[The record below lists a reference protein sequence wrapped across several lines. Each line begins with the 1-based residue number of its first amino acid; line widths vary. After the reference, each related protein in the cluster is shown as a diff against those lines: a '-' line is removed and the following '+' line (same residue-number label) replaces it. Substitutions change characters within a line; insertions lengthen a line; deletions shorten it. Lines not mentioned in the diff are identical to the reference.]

1 MKFDFETQDFI
12 NTLQGM
18 LQDYGRVILQDAK
31 KCFAL
36 WLDYAPQLPEEGE
49 LLKLFLGLGLGEQI
63 TELKRSSETER
74 EFWRRLAI
82 KKMVEA
88 GENEKDATSLVNA
101 VMEALGWCVK
111 RKEAVKPV
119 VSPKPMESPKS
130 VETLKP
136 SLKSSK
142 VMQKQQEVVKVEE
155 EPVALT
161 EIEKPAISTAK
172 AIPHTFFG
180 PEKKMIYLN
189 KHLPKIIGYKIA
201 IIPNNA
207 ENWESVSKYTTEF
220 SRGFQTVC
228 PLVTQLGIQD
238 RDVVLGMIME
248 EDMLRHIVKALIF
261 SDECI
266 YQISKENSWRVTY
279 REIERVELQNNVI
292 SLYKERGGIEKIM
305 PFRMEY
311 NTRELFSMIE
321 ELIKGERQRVWMI
334 LPNSQE
340 IELPAKIE
348 KTPYCVMPHGLQP
361 GNALLCRISSKVRG
375 DNYVKECTYIPK
387 SRTLKVEGKNKN
399 GTMLYVE
406 LAHECKGWIFASSVR
421 RC

>member
-18 LQDYGRVILQDAK
+18 LQDYGRVILQNAK

-74 EFWRRLAI
+74 ESWRRLAI
-82 KKMVEA
+82 EKMVEA

-111 RKEAVKPV
+111 REVSVKPI
-119 VSPKPMESPKS
+119 VSPTP
-130 VETLKP
+130 VELPKP
-136 SLKSSK
+136 SQESLK
-142 VMQKQQEVVKVEE
+142 VTQKQQEVVKVVE
-155 EPVALT
+155 EPVELT

-172 AIPHTFFG
+172 AIPHAFFG

-207 ENWESVSKYTTEF
+207 EHWESVSKYTTEF

-238 RDVVLGMIME
+238 SDVVLGMIME
-248 EDMLRHIVKALIF
+248 EGMLRHITKALVF

-266 YQISKENSWRVTY
+266 YQISNNNSWRVAY
-279 REIERVELQNNVI
+279 REIEKVELQDGVI
-292 SLYKERGGIEKIM
+292 SLCKKRGQTENVM

-311 NTRELFSMIE
+311 NARELLSMIQALVE
-321 ELIKGERQRVWMI
+321 GERYRQEII

-340 IELPAKIE
+340 IELPAKME

-361 GNALLCRISSKVRG
+361 GNALLCRTSSKVRG
-375 DNYVKECTYIPK
+375 DNYVKECTYIPR
-387 SRTLKVEGKNKN
+387 SRTLKVEGKNKS

-406 LAHECKGWIFASSVR
+406 LGYECKGWIFANSVR